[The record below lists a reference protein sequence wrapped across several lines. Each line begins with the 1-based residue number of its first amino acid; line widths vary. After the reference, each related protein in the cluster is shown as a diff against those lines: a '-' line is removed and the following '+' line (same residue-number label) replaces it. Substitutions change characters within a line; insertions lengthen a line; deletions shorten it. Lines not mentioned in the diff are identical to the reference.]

1 MEDFKWIDSE
11 NVEEAYLKIDIQ
23 KDVYFHLFVE
33 KFKNMY
39 AFHIDLHTSR
49 HFGTESSEYHNF
61 DIYEC
66 ELLYSSLDEAKQQAI
81 NEFKNFMLRIERKVK
96 VVDKSNSKTRVDKE

>member
-1 MEDFKWIDSE
+1 MKEKEFKWTDSK
-11 NVEEAYLKIDIQ
+11 NQDGAYLKIDIAE
-23 KDVYFHLFVE
+23 DAYFRLFVE
-33 KFKNMY
+33 KIKNMY

-49 HFGTESSEYHNF
+49 DCEHRSF

-81 NEFKNFMLRIERKVK
+81 NEFKDFMIRIERKVK
-96 VVDKSNSKTRVDKE
+96 VVDGSNSKTRVDEE

>member
-1 MEDFKWIDSE
+1 MKEKEFKWIDSK
-11 NVEEAYLKIDIQ
+11 NQDGVYLEIDIA
-23 KDVYFHLFVE
+23 KDAYFHLFVE
-33 KFKNMY
+33 KIKNMY

-49 HFGTESSEYHNF
+49 DCRSF

-81 NEFKNFMLRIERKVK
+81 NKFKDFMIRIERKVK
-96 VVDKSNSKTRVDKE
+96 VVDGSNSKTRVDEE